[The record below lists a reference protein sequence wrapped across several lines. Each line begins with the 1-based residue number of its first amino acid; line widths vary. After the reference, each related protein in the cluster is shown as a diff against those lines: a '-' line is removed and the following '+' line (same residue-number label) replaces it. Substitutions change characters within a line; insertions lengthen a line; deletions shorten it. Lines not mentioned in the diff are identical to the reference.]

1 MKKYKYRLSLC
12 LKDQNENKSFNKK
25 GKRDGND
32 NINNGEDRK
41 RFK

>member
-1 MKKYKYRLSLC
+1 MKIKVLI
-12 LKDQNENKSFNKK
+12 KK

-41 RFK
+41 RFKWNN